1 MKDIIGFAVIGIGG
15 YLVYN
20 WYKNNHVT
28 AQTVGPVS
36 VTGNTRYNSTQDI
49 SEQQAGNLADR
60 VQSRGSGMR
69 GIEVMRISDLLYGT
83 PPSINKPRQT
93 TLTPNYGET
102 VIMRGSH
109 A

>member
-1 MKDIIGFAVIGIGG
+1 MKDIIGLAAIGIGG
-15 YLVYN
+15 YFLYN
-20 WYKNNHVT
+20 WYKNNAT
-28 AQTVGPVS
+28 SQTVGPVS

-69 GIEVMRISDLLYGT
+69 GLEVMRISDLLYGS

-102 VIMRGSH
+102 IIMRGSH
-109 A
+109 V

>member
-1 MKDIIGFAVIGIGG
+1 MKDIIGLVAIGIGRD
-15 YLVYN
+15 LLYN
-20 WYKNNHVT
+20 WYNSMHT
-28 AQTVGPVS
+28 PTVGPVTA
-36 VTGNTRYNSTQDI
+36 TGNTRYNSTQDI
-49 SEQQAGNLADR
+49 SEQQASNLADR
-60 VQSRGSGMR
+60 VQSRGNGMR
-69 GIEVMRISDLLYGT
+69 GIEVMRISDLLYGS